1 MVLPP
6 GVERELRVAARK
18 RGTYWLRFCAALAVT
33 LIRIRGHSGHYF
45 SRI

>member
-18 RGTYWLRFCAALAVT
+18 SSTYWPRFCAALAVT
-33 LIRIRGHSGHYF
+33 LIWLTGHSGHYF